1 MRRIL
6 LFLLISLSTL
16 TFGQNLKFARKV
28 IDSLGSPYL
37 HGRAYCTGSDK
48 LAANYIVS
56 LFKQFRVKPIN
67 DSYLQ
72 KFTLSKNC
80 ITDSILLIVDG
91 TKLELG
97 KDYIIWGN
105 CPTLHKSFKLKYVKN
120 PKNWAK
126 LSHKNLNDVFLVVD
140 YEKIKSYKK
149 SYRQILKAFLLNR
162 MQAAGIVILTDR
174 IFYYKPF
181 EHQKD
186 YALVFIKRDAFP
198 KDAKMIS
205 LSVNSHEQQF
215 TTQNIIGYVPGRI
228 DSFVVFTAH
237 YDHLGVLGQVYFPGA
252 NDNASGTAMVLDLA
266 HWFANR
272 KTPPKYNVAFILF
285 SGEEMGL
292 LGSMYFVEH
301 PVFDLNK
308 IKLLVNLDMV
318 GSGDQGITIV
328 NGKEHPEIVEKIK
341 KINEQYHLLP
351 DIGIRPNAPNS
362 DHYPFTLANVPAIF
376 IYTRGEYKEYHN
388 IYDRPDK
395 LPLNKFAQLKKL
407 LYILTGQL

>member
-48 LAANYIVS
+48 LAAQYIVS
-56 LFKQFRVKPIN
+56 LFKQFHVKPFN
-67 DSYLQ
+67 GSYFQ
-72 KFTLSKNC
+72 YFNLSKNC
-80 ITDSILLIVDG
+80 ITDTIQLIIDNK
-91 TKLELG
+91 KLSLG

-105 CPTLHKSFKLKYVKN
+105 CPTLHKSFKLLYVNN
-120 PKNWAK
+120 PKYWKRLA
-126 LSHKNLNDVFLVVD
+126 HRNLNGVFLVVD
-140 YEKIKSYKK
+140 YQKIKQNKK

-198 KDAKMIS
+198 KDASIIS

-266 HWFANR
+266 HRFANR

-328 NGKEHPEIVEKIK
+328 NGKEYPAIVEKIK
-341 KINEQYHLLP
+341 NINEKYNLLP

-376 IYTRGEYKEYHN
+376 IYTRGQYKEYHN

-395 LPLNKFAQLKKL
+395 LPLNKFAQLEKL
-407 LYILTGQL
+407 LYILTEQL